1 MPLNI
6 KEFALLRNLQIQAF
20 ISILS
25 KNGILFAK
33 KSAFDENPMNL
44 VESGFLTHDDDTLA
58 FMRVKDK
65 TYNIASLIRK
75 EPPDHPLVDT
85 ILSLDNMQLNIDELI
100 QANRLLDEDYHW
112 LVRQKGQL
120 YAFDMYPTKVNGRYA
135 IRNAKHKV
143 TKIKNTLLFNWIK
156 ENGAAP
162 FLIGN
167 LVNMR
172 PDEKLVFLGVLTF
185 DGYNQMRRDKSGN
198 LYAVNTDTYQQ
209 LYLNKRSFQVVPK
222 KAVMSLSEV
231 TSYYEEEAYNYN
243 KQTG

>member
-6 KEFALLRNLQIQAF
+6 KEFALLRNLQIQEF
-20 ISILS
+20 TSILS
-25 KNGILFAK
+25 QNGSLFAK
-33 KSAFDENPMNL
+33 KSAFDEKPVNL
-44 VESGFLTHDDDTLA
+44 VDSGFLTRDDDTLA
-58 FMRVKDK
+58 FMKVEDK
-65 TYNIASLIRK
+65 VYHIASLIRK
-75 EPPDHPLVDT
+75 EPPNHPLVHT
-85 ILSLDNMQLNIDELI
+85 VLSLDNVQLNIDELM
-100 QANRLLDEDYHW
+100 QANRLLDENYHW

-162 FLIGN
+162 VLIGN

-172 PDEKLVFLGVLTF
+172 PDEKLVFLGILTF
-185 DGYNQMRRDKSGN
+185 DGYNQLRRDKAGN
-198 LYAVNTDTYQQ
+198 LYAVSTDTYQQ
-209 LYLNKRSFQVVPK
+209 LYLNKRIFQVVPK
-222 KAVMSLSEV
+222 KTVMALSNV
-231 TSYYEEEAYNYN
+231 TTYYEKEALNYN

>member
-6 KEFALLRNLQIQAF
+6 KEFALLRNLQIQEF

-33 KSAFDENPMNL
+33 KSAFDEKPMNL
-44 VESGFLTHDDDTLA
+44 VESGFLTDDDDTLA
-58 FMRVKDK
+58 FMKAEDK
-65 TYNIASLIRK
+65 TYRIETLMRK
-75 EPPDHPLVDT
+75 ERPDHPLVDT
-85 ILSLDNMQLNIDELI
+85 VLSLDNMQLNIDELN
-100 QANRLLDEDYHW
+100 QANRLLDEKYHW

-135 IRNAKHKV
+135 IRNSKHKV

-162 FLIGN
+162 VLIGN

-185 DGYNQMRRDKSGN
+185 EGYNQLRRDKAGN
-198 LYAVNTDTYQQ
+198 LYAVNAKTYQQ
-209 LYLNKRSFQVVPK
+209 LYLNKRSFQVVAK
-222 KAVMSLSEV
+222 KAVMPLSAV
-231 TSYYEEEAYNYN
+231 TSYYEEEAYHYN